1 MLEVGRSNE
10 QRWSCSGNP
19 RDGPGR
25 RPFNPSDPPEEGK
38 ILMRLRRGLVP
49 PALALFAAIAL
60 AGPVSAATHGVQA
73 TDNHGVSGFRFSPS
87 TITIA
92 VGDAVTWTNSGTVPH
107 TATGSGFDSGNLNV
121 GQSFSQ
127 SFNSVG
133 TFSYHCQYHGSLGMV
148 GTVVVKSASTPPPS
162 GGGGSSPPPP
172 LPNTGSSASTL
183 PFLVLGTVLVL
194 GGTAALAALRRRR
207 A

>member
-1 MLEVGRSNE
+1 
-10 QRWSCSGNP
+10 
-19 RDGPGR
+19 
-25 RPFNPSDPPEEGK
+25 
-38 ILMRLRRGLVP
+38 
-49 PALALFAAIAL
+49 
-60 AGPVSAATHGVQA
+60 
-73 TDNHGVSGFRFSPS
+73 
-87 TITIA
+87 
-92 VGDAVTWTNSGTVPH
+92 VPH